1 VSFASSEAVAGSP
14 LEKPAHD
21 PWRNRVK
28 PDVAALLQVQAE
40 DLRAYGI
47 EDRLS
52 ALAPRLAALEADRLR
67 AVDALAQGKVQVEAE
82 ETRQRD
88 LQDRVRQHR
97 EMRDKS
103 EKLLGQVTAPREAAA
118 AMAQIEQ
125 AKRFIA
131 DEERDLEGVGQRLAS
146 LRKLVGDREAA
157 VKENERVQLETRTAL
172 DAERA
177 ALQKEL
183 DGVRAERA
191 RKSDTVPR
199 PLMQKYDRIRQ
210 RRRSEAVFPL
220 RGQSCAHCDTAIPVQ
235 RRSTMR
241 ATGNTELCEGCGVLL
256 FVGDD

>member
-1 VSFASSEAVAGSP
+1 M
-14 LEKPAHD
+14 
-21 PWRNRVK
+21 K
-28 PDVAALLQVQAE
+28 PDVAALLQVQTE
-40 DLRAYGI
+40 DVRSYGI

-67 AVDALAQGKVQVEAE
+67 AVDVLAQVKQQVGTE
-82 ETRQRD
+82 EKWQAD
-88 LQDRVRQHR
+88 IQDRLRQHR

-103 EKLLGQVTAPREAAA
+103 ETLLGQVSAPREAAA

-131 DEERDLEGVGQRLAS
+131 DEERDLDGVAHRLAEV
-146 LRKLVGDREAA
+146 RKLVIDREAA
-157 VKENERVQLETRTAL
+157 VKEIERVQQETRAAL
-172 DAERA
+172 DAERV

-183 DGVRAERA
+183 DEIRSERKKRAEA
-191 RKSDTVPR
+191 VPR
-199 PLMQKYDRIRQ
+199 PLMTKYDRIRQ

-241 ATGNTELCEGCGVLL
+241 ATGSTELCEGCGVLL

>member
-1 VSFASSEAVAGSP
+1 M
-14 LEKPAHD
+14 
-21 PWRNRVK
+21 K
-28 PDVAALLQVQAE
+28 PDVAALLQVQTE
-40 DLRAYGI
+40 DLRSYGI

-52 ALAPRLAALEADRLR
+52 LLAPRLAALEADRLR
-67 AVDALAQGKVQVEAE
+67 AVDALAQAKQQVETE
-82 ETRQRD
+82 EKRQQD
-88 LQDRVRQHR
+88 IQDRLRQHR

-103 EKLLGQVTAPREAAA
+103 ETLLGQVTAPREAAA

-131 DEERDLEGVGQRLAS
+131 DEERDLEGVGHRLAE
-146 LRKLVGDREAA
+146 LRKLVVDREAT
-157 VKENERVQLETRTAL
+157 VKEIERVQQETRAAL
-172 DAERA
+172 DAERI

-183 DGVRAERA
+183 DEIRDERRKRAEA
-191 RKSDTVPR
+191 VPR
-199 PLMQKYDRIRQ
+199 SLMTKYDRIRH

-241 ATGNTELCEGCGVLL
+241 ATGSTELCEGCGVLL